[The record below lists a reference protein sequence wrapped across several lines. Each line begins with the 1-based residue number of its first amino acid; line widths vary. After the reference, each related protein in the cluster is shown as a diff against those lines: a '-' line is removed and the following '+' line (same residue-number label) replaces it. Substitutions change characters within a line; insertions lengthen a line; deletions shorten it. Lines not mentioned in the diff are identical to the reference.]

1 MDDTPTGA
9 MRKLTGKPTKETRP
23 RETADDNIQLRKQ
36 EPPPEL
42 VESTPRTSRNPVD
55 DSLVVPGSSKA
66 PQLDPTQIQTLLEL
80 LASSTVKANV
90 AGENQQH
97 LLSRTLQTIELAE
110 QNARAREARLEGMLQ
125 AVSLV

>member
-9 MRKLTGKPTKETRP
+9 MRKLTGKPTKDNRS
-23 RETADDNIQLRKQ
+23 RGTADDNIQLGRQ
-36 EPPPEL
+36 ELISEF

-55 DSLVVPGSSKA
+55 DSLVVPGASKA